1 MRYLVYGIDGELSFN
16 NSCFSC
22 AHYLHGRILTWPSKA
37 QQPNRR
43 FDVVRLSSLSN
54 QEYEL
59 NVFPRKTKLKQ
70 IPMSISG
77 QVDRDDLSL
86 RKLVA
91 LGVTLPRFLLMS
103 RSFNRRTE
111 GDIIG
116 TRMDCTYLSINFHL
130 PHKNLIA
137 AA

>member
-1 MRYLVYGIDGELSFN
+1 MYGIGGELSFN

-37 QQPNRR
+37 QQPSRQ
-43 FDVVRLSSLSN
+43 FEVVRLPSLSN
-54 QEYEL
+54 QEYEIHI
-59 NVFPRKTKLKQ
+59 FPRKTKLKQ

-86 RKLVA
+86 TKLVA

-103 RSFNRRTE
+103 RSFDRRME
-111 GDIIG
+111 GDIMG
-116 TRMDCTYLSINFHL
+116 TRVDCTCLSINFHL

-137 AA
+137 AE